1 MKYITLIPWGTITL
15 ACDGN
20 IGSGAVRADGPK
32 IEPSA
37 EKTIPL
43 VGRGSCLAIATLP
56 RSRRRSSLRRV
67 RFGIEHL
74 DWPPGDGS
82 KRLAPIQIVYAFS
95 PSDGLLPDS
104 FFDCSKRYELQAVRD
119 TRCDESVE
127 SLSYL
132 KSVDVDSG
140 KPLPPFYAL
149 RFLDGAP
156 KDALEPDAVLACYIL
171 RQGRYRVLIEKEGT
185 GQSKPTTR

>member
-1 MKYITLIPWGTITL
+1 ML
-15 ACDGN
+15 AMA
-20 IGSGAVRADGPK
+20 I
-32 IEPSA
+32 SA
-37 EKTIPL
+37 PVLSAQTVQK
-43 VGRGSCLAIATLP
+43 S
-56 RSRRRSSLRRV
+56 SRVLRRPFLWSDAV
-67 RFGIEHL
+67 LAWQLPLSLGAGVGPLYEGFVFGIEHL

-82 KRLAPIQIVYAFS
+82 KRLAPIQIVYAFF

-140 KPLPPFYAL
+140 IA
-149 RFLDGAP
+149 A
-156 KDALEPDAVLACYIL
+156 IL
-171 RQGRYRVLIEKEGT
+171 RITIPGWSAQRRPRAGCGPRLLHSETRKVQSPNREG
-185 GQSKPTTR
+185 GDGSI

>member
-1 MKYITLIPWGTITL
+1 MKYITLIPWGTIIL

-82 KRLAPIQIVYAFS
+82 KRLAPIQIVYAFF

-140 KPLPPFYAL
+140 IA
-149 RFLDGAP
+149 A
-156 KDALEPDAVLACYIL
+156 IL
-171 RQGRYRVLIEKEGT
+171 RITIPGWSAQRRPRAGCGPRLLHSETRKVQSPNREG
-185 GQSKPTTR
+185 GDGSI